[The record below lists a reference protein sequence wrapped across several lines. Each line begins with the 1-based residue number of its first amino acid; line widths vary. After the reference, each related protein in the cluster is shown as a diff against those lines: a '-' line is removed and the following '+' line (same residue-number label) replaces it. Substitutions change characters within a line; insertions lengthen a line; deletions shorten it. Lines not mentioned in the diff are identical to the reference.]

1 MKNLSVIIF
10 KLSYFTK
17 RAFKKISTIS
27 TVIFIFFTFLGMNQ
41 SNANEYPEMPNLLE
55 LKRKGWKIIEK
66 QKEEIILNGKPPYQN
81 LNREILI
88 EKHKLKKTNSFFFCF
103 IAYDSQSDKITEN
116 CSPREE
122 DLEKKIIK
130 NIKNK

>member
-1 MKNLSVIIF
+1 
-10 KLSYFTK
+10 
-17 RAFKKISTIS
+17 
-27 TVIFIFFTFLGMNQ
+27 MNQ
-41 SNANEYPEMPNLLE
+41 SSANEHPEIPNLLE

-66 QKEEIILNGKPPYQN
+66 QKEEIVLIGKPPYQN

-88 EKHKLKKTNSFFFCF
+88 EKYKLKKTNSFFFCF
-103 IAYDSQSDKITEN
+103 VAYDSQLDKITEN

-122 DLEKKIIK
+122 DLEKKINE